1 MQWRYFRVHL
11 RSVQSGPQDWINMQT
26 ACYGFQIHT
35 YNTLPVFGDRYF
47 ICKHSVGENIR
58 SIQDTIVDSFCF
70 FFLSKDNK
78 IKDIFKQIGIVDFP
92 VNKNAFQ

>member
-1 MQWRYFRVHL
+1 MRTH
-11 RSVQSGPQDWINMQT
+11 
-26 ACYGFQIHT
+26 CYGFQIHT

-58 SIQDTIVDSFCF
+58 SIQDTIVGSLTCF
-70 FFLSKDNK
+70 LFLSKDKK
-78 IKDIFKQIGIVDFP
+78 IKNICKQIGIVDFQ